1 MKDNPIKRIHFQ
13 KIDSTNTWSKQNV
26 DKIEKGG
33 ITLVTA
39 AEQTTGRGR
48 YNHQWISPPN
58 QNIYAS
64 FVFFLNLKQQNLGNI
79 PQILALSAV
88 NTLQKYGVHAEIKW
102 PNDLLINGK
111 KLGGVLCETFQKGQ
125 EVVFIAGIGLNVNME
140 EGELK
145 KIDRPA
151 TSILAETGKGADIE
165 LLLSDLS
172 AVFSVNLERFLK
184 EGFDPFYESFKN
196 SLCYKECDAVQFH
209 NHQKL
214 FKGSFEKINPD
225 GSLKLLLEDGSSK
238 TFSSGEFI

>member
-1 MKDNPIKRIHFQ
+1 MKNSLIKRIHFQ
-13 KIDSTNTWSKQNV
+13 KIDSTNTWAKQNV
-26 DKIEKGG
+26 DQIEKGH

-39 AEQTTGRGR
+39 AEQATGRGR
-48 YNHQWISPPN
+48 HKHHWISPAD

-79 PQILALSAV
+79 PQILALTAV
-88 NTLQKYGVHAEIKW
+88 LTLQKYGVQAEIKW

-111 KLGGVLCETFQKGQ
+111 KLAGVLCETFQKDQ
-125 EVVFIAGIGLNVNME
+125 ELVFIAGMGLNVNMKDE
-140 EGELK
+140 ELK

-151 TSILAETGKGADIE
+151 TSLLAETRKETDKE
-165 LLLSDLS
+165 LLLNDLS
-172 AVFSVNLERFLK
+172 LAFKANLERFLK
-184 EGFDPFYESFKN
+184 EGFDPFYDSFRN
-196 SLCYKECDAVQFH
+196 ALCYKESDAVQFH